1 MNIVWEDA
9 YSIKVSPDKGGVLI
23 SADRGGLLSL
33 ARVLAALAEEEPGSH
48 IHLDRY
54 NSLEDGSA
62 ELIIEKI

>member
-33 ARVLAALAEEEPGSH
+33 ARVLEALAEEEPGSH
-48 IHLDRY
+48 IHLDQY